1 MDDLFELGSQIDLA
15 CDAGD
20 ATTLQRLGQK
30 CREMLEDAIGEQ
42 RVLLRYYEANSHA
55 GIYAIKSI
63 DTAYA
68 WGWSQ
73 PETIAEV
80 LALRQA
86 IREPAL
92 TRFMIFSGAVYVRIL
107 EFV

>member
-1 MDDLFELGSQIDLA
+1 M
-15 CDAGD
+15 
-20 ATTLQRLGQK
+20 QRLGQK

-68 WGWSQ
+68 WGWNQ
-73 PETIAEV
+73 PEAIAEV

-86 IREPAL
+86 IREPAFDEVHDISRCRIRTNL
-92 TRFMIFSGAVYVRIL
+92 GVRL
-107 EFV
+107 NSLGQTDRG